1 MKPSQS
7 GGVVQI
13 FFVISRDSNVVET
26 KPVSDLYVLTAW
38 ITFENGWVGV
48 NVSVR
53 GLRGTLKAHSAH
65 EQRRKDR
72 LIEDL
77 LHDHGENLRAENVCH
92 RETDSDGYKESYQ
105 KQRTRRLGTIITT
118 HVPSMALLI
127 PISFSVS

>member
-38 ITFENGWVGV
+38 ITLKMGVCV

-53 GLRGTLKAHSAH
+53 GLQGTLKAHSAH

-72 LIEDL
+72 LIENL

-92 RETDSDGYKESYQ
+92 RETDSDGYKE
-105 KQRTRRLGTIITT
+105 K
-118 HVPSMALLI
+118 PSETKTKDTDT
-127 PISFSVS
+127 PVRS

>member
-38 ITFENGWVGV
+38 ITLKMGVCV

-53 GLRGTLKAHSAH
+53 GLQGTLKAHSPH
-65 EQRRKDR
+65 EQRRKNR
-72 LIEDL
+72 FIENL
-77 LHDHGENLRAENVCH
+77 LHDHSENLRAENVCH
-92 RETDSDGYKESYQ
+92 RETDSDGYNKMPSE
-105 KQRTRRLGTIITT
+105 TRNTDTLVG
-118 HVPSMALLI
+118 S
-127 PISFSVS
+127 